1 MWRILRRSLL
11 VLVILYIVY
20 FFCTAWIPY
29 LRSRPVSQSYK
40 EAHTA
45 DSFYGDG
52 VSVDRVVLVEE
63 GMSSL
68 DARVRICAEAQ
79 STLDVSYYAI
89 HQGTATDIFLASLL
103 DAADRGV
110 QVRILTDGGAGDLKR
125 NAPLAAALGTHPNIE
140 MKLYNKP
147 SLLKPWTLNG
157 RMHDKYIIADDKLLL
172 LGGRNVGD
180 RFFGPEDFTG
190 ELSLD
195 RDVLVYNTVFD
206 RDDRS
211 SVLFSVRDYMDTIWN
226 GEDVTPF
233 GHKELDGDDA
243 YQVQAYR
250 EILHTL
256 YREMIRVRPQ
266 LIARELDWQELTLPT
281 AKVTL
286 VANPVE
292 IGAKAPQVGYVL
304 RELIQNAE
312 ESVLLQSPYVVLSP
326 HMRAAMEELGGRGL
340 DSRVLTNSMAASP
353 NLPAFSLYLKDRQDL
368 LDSGLR
374 IFEFQ
379 DRNAIHAKTYII
391 DHRMCLVGSFNLDP
405 RSEAVD
411 TELLLAIDSPGF
423 AAQMEAVE
431 EQYLEHSLEV
441 DPDGGYLPSDD
452 LPPQEESRF
461 KRILFHVLGFL
472 LSPFRSLV

>member
-1 MWRILRRSLL
+1 MWRILRRSLS
-11 VLVILYIVY
+11 VLLIAFVIY

-29 LRSRPVSQSYK
+29 LRSRPVSQDFK
-40 EAHTA
+40 DENPPERFRG
-45 DSFYGDG
+45 DST
-52 VSVDRVVLVEE
+52 SVDRVALVEE
-63 GMSSL
+63 GMRSL
-68 DARVRICAEAQ
+68 DARVRICAEAK
-79 STLDVSYYAI
+79 STLDVAYYAI
-89 HQGTATDIFLASLL
+89 HEGTSTNIFLSALL

-110 QVRILTDGGAGDLKR
+110 HVRLLTDGGAGNLKR
-125 NAPLAAALGTHPNIE
+125 NDALASALGTHPNIE
-140 MKLYNKP
+140 MKLYNLP
-147 SLLKPWTLNG
+147 SLLRPWTLNG
-157 RMHDKYIIADDKLLL
+157 RMHDKYIIADNKFLL
-172 LGGRNVGD
+172 LGGRNIGD

-195 RDVLVYNTVFD
+195 RDVLVYNTAFD

-243 YQVQAYR
+243 YQVQAYL

-256 YREMIRVRPQ
+256 YKEMVRIRPQ
-266 LIARELDWQELTLPT
+266 LLSRELDWQSITLPT

-286 VANPVE
+286 ISNPVN
-292 IGAKAPQVGYVL
+292 IGAKEPHVGYVL
-304 RELIQNAE
+304 RELILEAE

-326 HMRAAMEELGGRGL
+326 HMREAMENSSDI
-340 DSRVLTNSMAASP
+340 DSRILTNSMAASP
-353 NLPAFSLYLKDRQDL
+353 NLPAFSLYLRDRQDL

-374 IFEFQ
+374 IYEFQ
-379 DRNAIHAKTYII
+379 DQNAIHAKTYII

-411 TELLLAIDSPGF
+411 TELLLAIDSPEF
-423 AAQMEAVE
+423 AAKMAEIE
-431 EQYLEHSLEV
+431 KKYMDHSLEV
-441 DPDGGYLPSDD
+441 DPDGGYFPNEN
-452 LPPQEESRF
+452 LPPQEESRI
-461 KRILFHVLGFL
+461 KRGLFNILGIL